1 MIVSKTRTDTLHC
14 RSFQRLAIALVT
26 TILLGWAASAA
37 HADQIT
43 DQNAVAAMA
52 AAKTPADHQAL
63 AAYFTSKAE
72 SAEASAENHKQM
84 LATFTGKLQQAM
96 ATHCKSV
103 IRSYQLQAK
112 DYAAMAKEEEKL
124 AKGSSKGMSGGMKGM

>member
-1 MIVSKTRTDTLHC
+1 MIVSETRIDTLRC
-14 RSFQRLAIALVT
+14 CSLYRLAIALVT
-26 TILLGWAASAA
+26 TILVGCAASAA
-37 HADQIT
+37 HAEQIT
-43 DQNAVAAMA
+43 DQSVAAAMA

-72 SAEASAENHKQM
+72 SAEANAENHKQM
-84 LATFTGKLQQAM
+84 LATFTGKLQQNM

-112 DYAAMAKEEEKL
+112 DYAAMAKEESKL
-124 AKGSSKGMSGGMKGM
+124 AKGSSKGM